1 MSYSGMDSAR
11 GKWRNICMPECAIG
25 YKQIKYLRKIL
36 RYWWRWFYLKYVK
49 VIITA
54 VITAIIEIVGELYV
68 EHKRRG

>member
-1 MSYSGMDSAR
+1 M
-11 GKWRNICMPECAIG
+11 
-25 YKQIKYLRKIL
+25 L

>member
-1 MSYSGMDSAR
+1 
-11 GKWRNICMPECAIG
+11 MPECTMSR
-25 YKQIKYLRKIL
+25 KNSKYWRMML

-54 VITAIIEIVGELYV
+54 VVTAIIEIVGELYV

>member
-1 MSYSGMDSAR
+1 
-11 GKWRNICMPECAIG
+11 MPDCTALR
-25 YKQIKYLRKIL
+25 KNIKYWRKTL

-54 VITAIIEIVGELYV
+54 VVTAIIEIVGELYV